1 MEWQEILGSF
11 VLIPKSPIAVIHFIG
26 GAFIGSAP
34 NFTYRWLLEALAKK
48 GYVVIATPF
57 IITLDHLAISHDLL
71 NRFESILESVNSD
84 IYRGII
90 NLPVYGLGHSMGCKL
105 HLLIGSLSP
114 IERAGNI
121 FISFNNYPI
130 RQAIPF
136 FEQLNFH
143 NVFDLEFTPSPNKT
157 QDIIQKSYI
166 IRHNLLIKLT
176 QDNIDET
183 ISLMKILHRKYP
195 NLVALQTLPGNHLTP
210 LGQEV
215 NFKTGNIFTPM
226 DIMKQWFQN
235 KVSNDLYNLKNA
247 ILRWLNPGQII

>member
-84 IYRGII
+84 IYGGMI

-114 IERAGNI
+114 IERSGNI
-121 FISFNNYPI
+121 FISFNN
-130 RQAIPF
+130 
-136 FEQLNFH
+136 NFTEI
-143 NVFDLEFTPSPNKT
+143 F
-157 QDIIQKSYI
+157 IIC
-166 IRHNLLIKLT
+166 
-176 QDNIDET
+176 
-183 ISLMKILHRKYP
+183 
-195 NLVALQTLPGNHLTP
+195 
-210 LGQEV
+210 
-215 NFKTGNIFTPM
+215 
-226 DIMKQWFQN
+226 
-235 KVSNDLYNLKNA
+235 
-247 ILRWLNPGQII
+247 